1 MKIPEVKFLRIASA
15 AGKLAVKLKLELNTF

>member
-15 AGKLAVKLKLELNTF
+15 AGKLAVKLKLVSNTF